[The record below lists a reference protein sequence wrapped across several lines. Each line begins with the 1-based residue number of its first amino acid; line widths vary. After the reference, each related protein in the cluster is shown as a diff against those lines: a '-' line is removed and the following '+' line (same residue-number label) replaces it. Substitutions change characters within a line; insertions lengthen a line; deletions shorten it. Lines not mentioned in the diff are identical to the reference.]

1 MRILIIEDNP
11 DIVANLFGFL
21 EPLGHTLDTAAN
33 GYAGLAFASANS
45 YDVIV
50 LDVMLPGL
58 NGMEVCSR
66 LRGDGIS
73 TPVLMLTARDTL
85 EDKVLGFGNGADD
98 YLVKPFS
105 LVELEVRLKALVRRA
120 TGLIDVSAI
129 LSFGDLRFDVK
140 SYRATR
146 AGRPLTLTKTG
157 FVILELLMRAAPAVV
172 TREELENAIWG
183 QDRPQSDAL
192 RTHMHAL
199 RQTLDKPEPIP
210 MLQTVSGIGFQLMA
224 NYETV

>member
-1 MRILIIEDNP
+1 MRILIVEDNP

-33 GYAGLAFASANS
+33 GYAGLAFATDNQ

-58 NGMEVCSR
+58 NGIEVCER

-85 EDKVLGFGNGADD
+85 EDKVLGFGSGADD

-105 LVELEVRLKALVRRA
+105 LVELEVRLKALIRRA
-120 TGLIDVSAI
+120 GGINDAAATLT
-129 LSFGDLRFDVK
+129 FGDLRYDVK

-146 AGRPLTLTKTG
+146 AGRQLTLTKTG
-157 FVILELLMRAAPAVV
+157 FVILESLMRAAPAVV
-172 TREELENAIWG
+172 KREELENAIWG
-183 QDRPQSDAL
+183 DERPRSDAL
-192 RTHMHAL
+192 RTHMHAI
-199 RQTLDKPEPIP
+199 RQTLDKPERIQ
-210 MLQTVSGIGFQLMA
+210 MLQTVSGVGFKLVVNNEA
-224 NYETV
+224 I